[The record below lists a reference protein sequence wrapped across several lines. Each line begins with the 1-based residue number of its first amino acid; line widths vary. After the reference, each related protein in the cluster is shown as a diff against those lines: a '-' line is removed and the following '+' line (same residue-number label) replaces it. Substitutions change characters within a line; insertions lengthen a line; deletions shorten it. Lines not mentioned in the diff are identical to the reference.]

1 MTILVAG
8 LGAAGSA
15 ALYHLAVQ
23 GAEVVGIDPWL
34 PPHTRGSTHGASRI
48 HRQAY
53 MEGPVYLPLLRR
65 ADRLWVELEAA
76 SGRSLLLRTGGLMV
90 GPPDGP
96 LLAGSLRSAREGGVE
111 VEELSRS
118 AVQARF
124 PELSLSPGHQGV
136 LEPGAG
142 VLDPEAVVEAH
153 LDGARKAGAR
163 ILTGEGLLGW
173 DEEEGAVQV
182 RTSRGTHRVDQLVL
196 AVGPWAPRLLA
207 SRAAGGADPL
217 FPPRCVERQVTGHFR
232 FRDGAPRPGVPVIML
247 DRGDEPLL
255 YVIPESGGQL
265 LKAGLHHGGDRA
277 DHPSGLRKEVL
288 QDDEVRIAAPL
299 GALIPGIESRWVE
312 GSVCLYTNAPEE
324 RWRIG
329 HLPGSQ
335 RVVVLSACSGHG
347 FKVSS
352 AVGEA
357 AAALALHREPPVSLG
372 PFSLEAP
379 A

>member
-1 MTILVAG
+1 MTVLVAG

-15 ALYHLAVQ
+15 ALYHLARE
-23 GAEVVGIDPWL
+23 GADVVGIDPWA
-34 PPHTRGSTHGASRI
+34 PPHPRGSTHGRSRI
-48 HRQAY
+48 HRRAY
-53 MEGPVYLPLLRR
+53 MEGGVYLPLLHR
-65 ADRLWVELEAA
+65 ADGLWEELEHA

-90 GPPDGP
+90 GPPDGS
-96 LLAGSLRSAREGGVE
+96 LLGGSLRSAREGGVP

-118 AVQARF
+118 SVHARF
-124 PELSLSPGHQGV
+124 PGLSLTPGQEG
-136 LEPGAG
+136 LFEAGAG

-153 LDGARKAGAR
+153 LDGAGEAGAR
-163 ILTGEGLLGW
+163 ILLGEGLLGW
-173 DEEEGAVQV
+173 EEEAAGIRV
-182 RTSRGTHRVDQLVL
+182 RTSRGSHMVDRLVL
-196 AVGPWAPRLLA
+196 ATGPWTPRLVA
-207 SRAAGGADPL
+207 SHTPPGSPPL
-217 FPPRCVERQVTGHFR
+217 FPRQCVERQVTGHFR
-232 FRDGAPRPGVPVIML
+232 FRDGSPRPWMPVIML

-255 YVIPESGGQL
+255 YVIPESGGQV

-277 DHPSGLRKEVL
+277 DHPSGLRREVL

-299 GALIPGIESRWVE
+299 GALVPDIASRWVD
-312 GSVCLYTNAPEE
+312 GSVCIYTNAPEE

-329 HLPGSQ
+329 WLPGSS

-357 AAALALHREPPVSLG
+357 AAALALDRDPPVSLS
-372 PFSLEAP
+372 PFSLEAS